1 VRDASVAASDARR
14 TPAGAT
20 TQALFDGRSGEGW
33 RVEHDPT
40 SLAAVDVAPIVG
52 GAELRFR
59 FGLSGGSLLGQ
70 VAALVV
76 DTPNG
81 VASADRVTFTIRAE
95 QPMRVSVQLRTG
107 GGVSGRWARSVYADA
122 TEQEHTIFF
131 DDMRPVGQITTLVPP
146 RAEVRNV
153 MFVVDTIN
161 TRPGTSGRIW
171 IKRALL
177 AK

>member
-1 VRDASVAASDARR
+1 
-14 TPAGAT
+14 
-20 TQALFDGRSGEGW
+20 FDGRSGEGW

-40 SLAAVDVAPIVG
+40 SLAAVDIAPIVG

-76 DTPNG
+76 DMPKG
-81 VASADRVTFTIRAE
+81 VASADRITFTIRTE

-107 GGVSGRWARSVYADA
+107 GDDSRRWARSVYADA

-131 DDMRPVGQITTLVPP
+131 DDMRPVGQTSVPIPP
-146 RAEVRNV
+146 RAEVRNI

-171 IKRALL
+171 MKRAVL